1 MTDEGKGAVVLS
13 LWVVAFNA
21 GVLLAAADCK
31 GIGFMLM
38 LTATAILVTYLRADA
53 RVDAEKRRR
62 KKYEADCAKRA
73 REALKHDKI

>member
-13 LWVVAFNA
+13 LWVIAFNA

-38 LTATAILVTYLRADA
+38 LTATAILVTYLRADG
-53 RVDAEKRRR
+53 RVEAERRR
-62 KKYEADCAKRA
+62 RLRYQQDCERRA
-73 REALKHDKI
+73 EEVLKNDKN